1 MRNVPAA
8 VLVILGVLLTADPL
22 CAQNLITQGGWEG
35 FAMRTPDGKFDR
47 CILYNRTIQALNSSP
62 YEMLGIS
69 RDASGG
75 VGLIAFYRPR
85 ALTRD
90 ARTPVAVKLGARPP
104 VTLAGT
110 VMSDFHVVVPG
121 PLDAGVTAAL
131 REAPTIE
138 ITTESKTLAVP
149 VAGVAAVLDRLDECV
164 RTHAR

>member
-8 VLVILGVLLTADPL
+8 VLLTLGVLLTADSL

-69 RDASGG
+69 RDSAGG

-85 ALTRD
+85 ALTRG
-90 ARTPVAVKLGARPP
+90 ARTPVTVKSGARAP

-110 VMSDFHVVVPG
+110 VTSDFHVVLPG
-121 PLDAGVTAAL
+121 PLDAGMIAAL

-138 ITTESKTLAVP
+138 ITTEGKTLAVP
-149 VAGVAAVLDRLDECV
+149 LAGVAAVLDRLDQCV
-164 RTHAR
+164 KTHAR